1 MKKKKYSLYTSLELN
16 DKEERGYAL
25 TDGKPITHHQFAH
38 DYYFMAGDNVMN
50 SNDSRY
56 WGLVPEEFIIGVATH
71 IFYSKDNDSE
81 SIRKERFMKKIQG
94 VRE

>member
-1 MKKKKYSLYTSLELN
+1 MKKKKYSLYTSFEFN

-25 TDGKPITHHQFAH
+25 ADGKQITHHQFAH

-56 WGLVPEEFIIGVATH
+56 WGLVPKEFIIGVATH

>member
-25 TDGKPITHHQFAH
+25 ADGKPITHHQFAN

-56 WGLVPEEFIIGVATH
+56 WGLVPKEFIIGVATH

>member
-1 MKKKKYSLYTSLELN
+1 
-16 DKEERGYAL
+16 
-25 TDGKPITHHQFAH
+25 
-38 DYYFMAGDNVMN
+38 MAGDNVMN

-56 WGLVPEEFIIGVATH
+56 WGLVPKEFIIGVATH
-71 IFYSKDNDSE
+71 IFYSKNNDSE

>member
-25 TDGKPITHHQFAH
+25 TDGKPITHHQFAN

-56 WGLVPEEFIIGVATH
+56 WGLVPKEFIIGVATH
-71 IFYSKDNDSE
+71 IFYSKNNDSE